1 VIKGTIA
8 FWVQLHV
15 LLQVGLQV
23 PHGLASTCSNTY
35 NQANNGYV
43 NITPKHK
50 NKLRKNI
57 LHVATKTWVQE
68 PLKSELWLKT
78 YGFLMFL
85 GD

>member
-23 PHGLASTCSNTY
+23 PRDLASTCSNTY

-57 LHVATKTWVQE
+57 LRVATKTWVQE
-68 PLKSELWLKT
+68 PLKSELW
-78 YGFLMFL
+78 FSDVFR
-85 GD
+85 